1 MNWGI
6 VVLGKIKLVSAETWL
21 GLVNTGVII
30 KDSEVVKTREG
41 EFKISVPHD
50 YDNNIIFTGEAGS
63 TVIEIPFKD
72 ILTQYY
78 KN

>member
-41 EFKISVPHD
+41 EFKISVLLRYHLRI
-50 YDNNIIFTGEAGS
+50 Y
-63 TVIEIPFKD
+63 
-72 ILTQYY
+72 
-78 KN
+78 